1 MTSNKHVLPAA
12 SRGDLCVPAGRSE
25 GCYDDQE
32 SETSSLFSASSESVA
47 SPHSPTAAGPEPA
60 SVWQMHSGKG
70 QTEDKDKQVNK
81 LV

>member
-1 MTSNKHVLPAA
+1 MLPAA

-60 SVWQMHSGKG
+60 SV
-70 QTEDKDKQVNK
+70 
-81 LV
+81 